1 MKGLYFKLVGVL
13 AIMGLSFWALWPP
26 KDKVKLGLDLRG
38 GMQLV
43 LQVKAPIETANVS
56 ATNLTDRTMEV
67 IRNRVDSLGVAEP
80 LLQKVGTD
88 RIMVQLPGIE
98 NPERALE
105 VLGKTAFLEFKL
117 VEDNPD
123 LTKEALAGNVPA
135 GYQLLYEY
143 EKDTRGISQ
152 PSTPFLVQAEPL
164 LTGQELKNARLS
176 YAEGALPVVDL
187 ELNSAAGKKFAEITA
202 TNVNRRLA
210 IVLDGIIQSAPVIRE
225 RIPGGRAQISGRFTT
240 QEADTLAKILDAGAL
255 PAKIEVI
262 DRTVV
267 GPALGRDSIH
277 SGIKA
282 SLMGA
287 IMVVAFMLL
296 YYTAGGLVA
305 DFALALN
312 ILILLG
318 FLAYFRATLTLPGIA
333 GIALTVGMA
342 VDANVLIFE
351 RIREELRAG
360 KTIRAALDRGYE
372 RALVAII
379 DSNLTT
385 VIAALALFLLGKG
398 SVKGF
403 GLTLTLGILANL
415 FTAVVVTRLI
425 YNLALFKFP
434 VKKLRIG

>member
-1 MKGLYFKLVGVL
+1 MKGLYFRLVGVL
-13 AIMGLSFWALWPP
+13 AIIGLSFWAFWPP
-26 KDKVKLGLDLRG
+26 KDKVKLGLDLQG

-43 LQVKAPIETANVS
+43 LQVKSPIETANVS
-56 ATNLTDRTMEV
+56 ATNLTDRTMEI

-80 LLQKVGTD
+80 LLQKVGAD

-98 NPERALE
+98 NSERALE

-152 PSTPFLVQAEPL
+152 PSAPFLIQAEPL
-164 LTGQELKNARLS
+164 LTGQDLKNARLG

-187 ELNSAAGKKFAEITA
+187 EFNSAAGKKFAEITA

-267 GPALGRDSIH
+267 GPALGRDSIN

-282 SLMGA
+282 SLMGS

-385 VIAALALFLLGKG
+385 VIAAIALFLLGKG

-425 YNLALFKFP
+425 YNLVLFKFP